1 VVLCSM
7 DISFITPYSCIWMQ
21 LKNQATWESAA
32 ADLGQA
38 SYGGELTRLI
48 GKVYALSAHQFLGAT
63 DSGVGMPSIAKW
75 AKVSVVPI
83 IRGFVLQLDTTNK
96 LLLSSRVNARRW
108 NNQRILPKPS
118 VMDSLEV

>member
-1 VVLCSM
+1 MLRSVE
-7 DISFITPYSCIWMQ
+7 ISFITPFSCIWMQ
-21 LKNQATWESAA
+21 LRHQATWESTA

-48 GKVYALSAHQFLGAT
+48 GKIYALSAHQFLGAT

-75 AKVSVVPI
+75 AKVSVAPI

-108 NNQRILPKPS
+108 NSHRILPKPS
-118 VMDSLEV
+118 VMD